1 MTKTFRSLILTGA
14 ALSLWG
20 GSALAA
26 DAPVPVDPGHFYA
39 GVFGGATW
47 FSENGADFTLDGSA
61 IGPSPQS
68 VAPAAPAPWVHPDVS
83 GNVSLDTDTGFLI
96 GGVLGYKWG
105 DTGLRT
111 ELELSYSQA
120 NLDGFD
126 IDWDNKPDPM
136 YHDPLPDGD
145 DLDFDGDVSVTY
157 IFGNLWYDF
166 GHVFDMGGITPY
178 LGGGLGVGFV
188 NVDVDSIDGIDFAA
202 SGSETGFAYQLGGGL
217 MWNIADNVALDLGY
231 RYRGVALDDYDQSL
245 TSQNVLLGI
254 NFGF

>member
-1 MTKTFRSLILTGA
+1 MTKTFRALILSGA

-47 FSENGADFTLDGSA
+47 FSENGMDFDYE
-61 IGPSPQS
+61 
-68 VAPAAPAPWVHPDVS
+68 PDVWVTSEEVLQSQIPSMS

-96 GGVLGYKWG
+96 GGVLGYAWG

-126 IDWDNKPDPM
+126 VDWDEDYILKRSA
-136 YHDPLPDGD
+136 LDGD

-157 IFGNLWYDF
+157 IFGNIWWDF
-166 GHVFDMGGITPY
+166 GRHFDLGGISPY
-178 LGGGLGVGFV
+178 VGGGLGVGFV
-188 NVDVDSIDGIDFAA
+188 DIDVDAIEGIDFAA
-202 SGSETGFAYQLGGGL
+202 SGSETGFAYQIGGGL
-217 MWNIADNVALDLGY
+217 MWNIADNIALDLGY

>member
-1 MTKTFRSLILTGA
+1 MTKTFRALILSGA
-14 ALSLWG
+14 ALSVWG

-47 FSENGADFTLDGSA
+47 FSDNGMDFTLDPSIMVDTSDA
-61 IGPSPQS
+61 PSPS
-68 VAPAAPAPWVHPDVS
+68 IWSPYE

-96 GGVLGYKWG
+96 GGVLGYAWG

-126 IDWDNKPDPM
+126 IDWDNWAKG
-136 YHDPLPDGD
+136 PDGD

-157 IFGNLWYDF
+157 IFGNIWYDF

-178 LGGGLGVGFV
+178 VGGGLGVGFV
-188 NVDVDSIDGIDFAA
+188 DIDVDAIQGIDFAA
-202 SGSETGFAYQLGGGL
+202 SGSETGFAYQIGGGL
-217 MWNIADNVALDLGY
+217 LWNIADNINLDLGY
-231 RYRGVALDDYDQSL
+231 RYRGVALNDYDQSL

>member
-1 MTKTFRSLILTGA
+1 MTKTFRALILSGA
-14 ALSLWG
+14 ALTVWG

-47 FSENGADFTLDGSA
+47 FSDNGADFTLERPIISGA
-61 IGPSPQS
+61 LEE
-68 VAPAAPAPWVHPDVS
+68 PAPSGNWLPQS

-96 GGVLGYKWG
+96 GGVLGYAWG

-126 IDWDNKPDPM
+126 IDWDNWNDG
-136 YHDPLPDGD
+136 PDGD

-178 LGGGLGVGFV
+178 IGGGLGVG
-188 NVDVDSIDGIDFAA
+188 
-202 SGSETGFAYQLGGGL
+202 
-217 MWNIADNVALDLGY
+217 
-231 RYRGVALDDYDQSL
+231 
-245 TSQNVLLGI
+245 
-254 NFGF
+254 